1 VTDIPQAVLSEHF
14 QARIKD
20 RRLVAAIFTTFQF
33 EPSFFETEVLPVF
46 LDIPLSHAPAIRIV
60 QLDDA
65 LRTVPGRIAVYYDR
79 HGLIADSGSAKLD
92 VGRYPI
98 RHPTGV
104 FHPKNVI
111 ALVESIEA
119 DAEGRHARSLL
130 CACSSAN
137 LTRAGWWENVECA
150 HVEEIRE
157 GEHTLLGEGL
167 ARYVD
172 ALINAA
178 EGRRADSEVRTAHTA
193 ARAIRDF
200 LRSTTAREQRSIDG
214 RLLTHFH
221 DGRGGLLDFMDEAA
235 GPWLRGLCLE
245 VISPYFDGDGES
257 EPLTSM
263 IERFRPEEVRVYLP
277 RNERGEAE
285 CSAELFSW
293 VRKRACWGALSKE
306 LTRLGTGED
315 AKSRTVH
322 AKVCRFFEPKRGG
335 REILYVGSAN
345 LTTAA
350 HRATGRGGN
359 WETGFLVDVTTRARP
374 DWWLSVETKRPPAF
388 APRDE
393 DGGTATSGGTSLM
406 LRFRWDTH
414 QASACWG
421 DNAVSPTL
429 RLRHAGVTLLELST
443 LPSRAWLDLD
453 PGQSLRIEQALIS
466 TSLLE
471 VEGDGP
477 EPGLL
482 LVQEE
487 GMSHR
492 PSLLL
497 DLSAADILRYWA
509 LLTPEQRA
517 AFIEARAAITGDDDP
532 LMARLAPLP
541 VETTLFDR
549 FAGIFQAFACLEER
563 VRAAVADD
571 KPREADYRLFG
582 QKYDSLGTL
591 LNRVLL
597 DAGAGRGDTVE
608 HYVVILCAKQ
618 LLRELAR
625 AFSDYWE
632 SHREDVRRLEACI
645 GEAASIRAGLAA
657 SSPEMPAFLEW
668 FDRWFL
674 QRATALDQGDPS

>member
-14 QARIKD
+14 QARLKD

-65 LRTVPGRIAVYYDR
+65 LRTVPGRIAVYYDQ
-79 HGLIADSGSAKLD
+79 HGLIADGGSAKLD

-98 RHPTGV
+98 RHPTGI

-111 ALVESIEA
+111 ALVEAVEPN
-119 DAEGRHARSLL
+119 DDGHRARALL

-150 HVEEIRE
+150 HVEEIQQ
-157 GEHTLLGEGL
+157 GEHTLLGESL
-167 ARYVD
+167 ARYLD
-172 ALINAA
+172 ALTGAA
-178 EGRRADSEVRTAHTA
+178 EGRRADSEVRATHIA
-193 ARAIRDF
+193 AQEIRDF

-221 DGRGGLLDFMDEAA
+221 DGRVGLLDFIDEAA
-235 GPWLRGLCLE
+235 GRWLRGLCLE
-245 VISPYFDGDGES
+245 VISPYFDSAGES
-257 EPLTSM
+257 GPLASM
-263 IERFRPEEVRVYLP
+263 IERFDPPAVRVYLP
-277 RNERGEAE
+277 RNERGEAL
-285 CSAELFSW
+285 CSAELFAW
-293 VRKRACWGALSKE
+293 VRDHASWGALARE
-306 LTRLGTGED
+306 LTRLGKGED
-315 AKSRTVH
+315 AKNRTVH
-322 AKVCRFFEPKRGG
+322 AKVYRFFEPKRGG

-350 HRATGRGGN
+350 HRTTGRGGN
-359 WETGFLVDVTTRARP
+359 WETGFLVEVTTRPRP
-374 DWWLSVETKRPPAF
+374 DWWLSIETKRPPAF

-393 DGGTATSGGTSLM
+393 DGDTATSGGTSLM
-406 LRFRWDTH
+406 LRFRWNTH

-421 DNAVSPTL
+421 DNAVSPAL
-429 RLRHAGVTLLELST
+429 RVRHAGVTLLELSD
-443 LPSRAWLDLD
+443 LPSRTWLDLD
-453 PGQSLRIEQALIS
+453 PGQSQRIKQALIS

-471 VEGDGP
+471 VEGDGL

-487 GMSHR
+487 EMSHR

-497 DLSAADILRYWA
+497 ELSAADILRYWA

-517 AFIEARAAITGDDDP
+517 AFIEARARVPGDDDP
-532 LMARLAPLP
+532 LIAKLAPLP

-549 FAGIFQAFACLEER
+549 FAGVFQAFACLEER

-597 DAGAGRGDTVE
+597 DAGAGLGDTVE

-625 AFSDYWE
+625 AFPDYWE
-632 SHREDVRRLEACI
+632 SHRKDVNRLEACI
-645 GEAASIRAGLAA
+645 GEAEPIRAALAA
-657 SSPEMPAFLEW
+657 SNAEMPEFLEW

-674 QRATALDQGDPS
+674 QRAAALDQGDPS

>member
-1 VTDIPQAVLSEHF
+1 MTEIPQAVLSEHF

-46 LDIPLSHAPAIRIV
+46 LDIPLSHAPAIRIL

-65 LRTVPGRIAVYYDR
+65 LRAVSGRIAVYYDQR
-79 HGLIADSGSAKLD
+79 GLIADGGSAKLD

-98 RHPTGV
+98 RHPTGI

-111 ALVESIEA
+111 ALVEAVEA
-119 DAEGRHARSLL
+119 DDEGHRARSLL

-150 HVEEIRE
+150 HVEEIQE
-157 GEHTLLGEGL
+157 GEHTLLAEGL
-167 ARYVD
+167 AHYVD
-172 ALINAA
+172 ALTGAA
-178 EGRRADSEVRTAHTA
+178 EGRRTDSEVSATHAA
-193 ARAIRDF
+193 ARKIRDF
-200 LRSTTAREQRSIDG
+200 LRTTTPREQRSIDG

-221 DGRGGLLDFMDEAA
+221 DGRGGLLDFLDEAA
-235 GPWLRGLCLE
+235 GRWLRGLCLE
-245 VISPYFDGDGES
+245 VISPYFDRYGES
-257 EPLTSM
+257 GPLASM
-263 IERFRPEEVRVYLP
+263 LERFEPAEVRVYLP
-277 RNERGEAE
+277 RNERGEAL
-285 CSAELFSW
+285 CSAELYSW
-293 VRKRACWGALSKE
+293 VREHASWGTLSRE
-306 LTRLGTGED
+306 LTRLGKGED
-315 AKSRTVH
+315 AKNRTVH
-322 AKVCRFFEPKRGG
+322 AKVYRFFEPKRGG

-359 WETGFLVDVTTRARP
+359 WETGFLVEVTTRARP

-388 APRDE
+388 TPRDE
-393 DGGTATSGGTSLM
+393 DGGTATSGGTRLM
-406 LRFRWDTH
+406 LRYRWDTH

-421 DNAVSPTL
+421 DNAVSPAL
-429 RLRHAGVTLLELST
+429 RVRHAGVTLLELSD
-443 LPSRAWLDLD
+443 LPSRTWLDLD
-453 PGQSLRIEQALIS
+453 PGQSQRIEQALIS

-497 DLSAADILRYWA
+497 ELSAADILRYWA

-517 AFIEARAAITGDDDP
+517 AFIEARAHITGDDDP
-532 LMARLAPLP
+532 LMAKLAPLP

-563 VRAAVADD
+563 VRAALGDD
-571 KPREADYRLFG
+571 KPRESDYRLFG
-582 QKYDSLGTL
+582 LKYDSLGTL
-591 LNRVLL
+591 LGRVLS
-597 DAGAGRGDTVE
+597 DARAGRGDRVD
-608 HYVVILCAKQ
+608 HYVVTLCAKQ
-618 LLRELAR
+618 LLRELGR
-625 AFSDYWE
+625 AFPDYWE
-632 SHREDVRRLEACI
+632 SHREEVRRLEARI
-645 GEAASIRAGLAA
+645 GDTEPIRAALAA
-657 SSPEMPAFLEW
+657 SHAEMPEFLEW

-674 QRATALDQGDPS
+674 QRAAALNQGDPP